1 MSRDVYRYVFE
12 HEVPFEEVLATL
24 DLAVTAVECL
34 HGESRT
40 RLDARFADD
49 AAKRAVVI
57 DASTDVGQA
66 LNQVFVGYARREIG
80 ESTFSVE
87 RTDRVPEASSVAGA
101 SG

>member
-12 HEVPFEEVLATL
+12 HEVPFDELLATL

-49 AAKRAVVI
+49 VAKRAVVI
-57 DASTDVGQA
+57 DASTAVGQA
-66 LNQVFVGYARREIG
+66 LNEVFVGYARREFG
-80 ESTFSVE
+80 EGAFHVE
-87 RTDRVPEASSVAGA
+87 RIDCIPGHAAPAGA
-101 SG
+101 PG